1 MAGKHAATPNK
12 GKKVAVIV
20 IIAVLAAALI
30 GGGIFFFVSMNGK
43 NDKGK
48 KASVQVTTVETT
60 AQTQARQQSQTKETG
75 ASAKASQGS
84 AQDQTQAQQSA
95 EDPGNQST
103 TAAADIV
110 VPTQEGVK
118 VSYFNATFIPNGEA
132 QDAET
137 GNPVS
142 LREALGAGYSEG
154 TITFNDDGT
163 FTDSLTA
170 AGEMTGKYVVQD
182 EKITATYSDDRNME
196 IKVTS
201 WNDGTPAQ
209 FSVNYGG
216 CIVFFG

>member
-1 MAGKHAATPNK
+1 MAGKHAASANG
-12 GKKVAVIV
+12 GKKAAVIV

-30 GGGIFFFVSMNGK
+30 GGGIFFFVNMNSQKDKDK
-43 NDKGK
+43 NTPVEITS
-48 KASVQVTTVETT
+48 AETT
-60 AQTQARQQSQTKETG
+60 AQVSTARQSQTSGTKE
-75 ASAKASQGS
+75 SEKASQTP
-84 AQDQTQAQQSA
+84 AQNQTGAQQSA
-95 EDPGNQST
+95 EDSGSQGT
-103 TAAADIV
+103 TAAVDIV

-118 VSYFNATFIPNGEA
+118 ASYFNATYIPNGEA

-154 TITFNDDGT
+154 AVTFNADGT

-170 AGEMTGKYVVQD
+170 AGEMTGKYVVQG

-196 IKVTS
+196 ITVTE
-201 WNDGTPAQ
+201 WNDGAPSR